1 MTEDE
6 EFYQIEMKQ
15 MHKDIDRIAEREA
28 SDFMESHPSL
38 VAHMTPHQVYVRAYK
53 DALVDVILRQKLKS
67 LW

>member
-15 MHKDIDRIAEREA
+15 LHRDVERIAEKEA
-28 SDFMESHPSL
+28 NEFMDNHIGL